1 MANIIQAGK
10 WLREGKKVRIS
21 TWLPGEFVFFKEGSR
36 ELLGVFTKQYPG
48 GLKDPKVAFVLCVCD
63 IESNLWEIFQ
73 WVN

>member
-21 TWLPGEFVFFKEGSR
+21 TWNPNVFVCFQKGNR
-36 ELLGVFTKQYPG
+36 ELLGIFTGPESDD
-48 GLKDPKVAFVLCVCD
+48 LMVDFVLCVCD
-63 IESNLWEIFQ
+63 IESDLWETFE